1 MSTSV
6 QRIPCAPPPDWSEPR
21 HTRQSPP
28 STLRSA
34 VALDV
39 SFPPPSR
46 PTLKISICFPSLFA
60 LSPSMN
66 SKNVHGGWWQSKDRA
81 GTQVGD
87 DDYTLEKCCHQSPQP
102 PAPPSCLCVSL
113 HLFLKVFSEKKQK
126 TRTMR
131 TREGG
136 SGGYWMC
143 VCVWMCIRC
152 VHFGRGG
159 LAGVCSL

>member
-21 HTRQSPP
+21 RTRQSPP

-39 SFPPPSR
+39 SSPPPSR

-81 GTQVGD
+81 GTQVRWRWLHIGEMLSSV
-87 DDYTLEKCCHQSPQP
+87 TAAASPLP
-102 PAPPSCLCVSL
+102 PVAHVSPCTFL
-113 HLFLKVFSEKKQK
+113 WRFFLKKTKQN
-126 TRTMR
+126 TNY
-131 TREGG
+131 ED
-136 SGGYWMC
+136 SGGGAEDTEC
-143 VCVWMCIRC
+143 VCVCEC
-152 VHFGRGG
+152 V
-159 LAGVCSL
+159 LDVCTLVEVG

>member
-21 HTRQSPP
+21 HTRQSPL

-39 SFPPPSR
+39 SSPPPSR

-81 GTQVGD
+81 GTQVRWQWLHIGEMLSSV
-87 DDYTLEKCCHQSPQP
+87 TAAASPLP
-102 PAPPSCLCVSL
+102 MPMCLLAP
-113 HLFLKVFSEKKQK
+113 FSEGFSWKKLNK

-136 SGGYWMC
+136 VRRILNVC
-143 VCVWMCIRC
+143 VCEC
-152 VHFGRGG
+152 V
-159 LAGVCSL
+159 LDVCTLVEVG

>member
-28 STLRSA
+28 STLRST

-39 SFPPPSR
+39 SSPPPSR

-81 GTQVGD
+81 GTQVRWQWLHIGEMLSSV
-87 DDYTLEKCCHQSPQP
+87 TAAASPLP
-102 PAPPSCLCVSL
+102 PVAHVSPCTFFWRF
-113 HLFLKVFSEKKQK
+113 FLKKTKQN
-126 TRTMR
+126 TNY
-131 TREGG
+131 ED
-136 SGGYWMC
+136 SGGGVRRILNVC
-143 VCVWMCIRC
+143 VCEC
-152 VHFGRGG
+152 V
-159 LAGVCSL
+159 LDVCTLVEVG